1 MQESYS
7 YVTYTPQSTEHDLE
21 NMLNQQEAFAIAELG
36 ETTFFSIKE
45 EMEIE

>member
-1 MQESYS
+1 MQESTYNI
-7 YVTYTPQSTEHDLE
+7 YTPQSTEHDLAD
-21 NMLNQQEAFAIAELG
+21 MLSQQEAFAIAELG